1 MNDRKLYLRRRL
13 TNAFHMS
20 MAYAMTAFALS
31 FLGWL
36 LWGVLERGLAG
47 LNLALFTE
55 STPGA
60 GIPGGGLANAIVGS
74 VMMTGGA
81 ILVATL
87 IGVLA
92 AAWLVEVA
100 PHSRLARGIRFI
112 NDVLLA
118 GPSIIAGVFV
128 YGVMVRPMGHF
139 SGWAGAAALAVIA
152 LPVVVSTA
160 CAALEQVPGRL
171 REAAA
176 ALGAPH
182 WRIAFQVVF
191 RAAATGVLTGV
202 LLATARIFGEAA
214 PLLFTALGNNF
225 LTWNMNRP
233 MDGLPQ
239 VLYLFATGP
248 YENWHRLAWAGAL
261 VSTAAVL
268 GLLIAARL
276 LAARKHDYQ
285 E

>member
-1 MNDRKLYLRRRL
+1 MSDRVLLLRRRL
-13 TNAFHMS
+13 WSALHMGMS
-20 MAYAMTAFALS
+20 VLVTAFALG

-36 LWGVLERGLAG
+36 LWGVLSRGMAG

-60 GIPGGGLANAIVGS
+60 GIEGGGLANAIVGS
-74 VMMTGGA
+74 LMMTGTA

-87 IGVLA
+87 VGVLA

-100 PHSRLARGIRFI
+100 PGRRLARVIRFF

-128 YGVMVRPMGHF
+128 YGLLVRPMGHF
-139 SGWAGAAALAVIA
+139 SGWAGAAALVVIA

-160 CAALEQVPGRL
+160 CSALELVPAGL

-176 ALGAPH
+176 ALGAPR
-182 WRIAFQVVF
+182 WRITLQVVF
-191 RAAATGVLTGV
+191 RAARTGILTGV

-225 LTWNMNRP
+225 FTWNMNRP

-248 YENWHRLAWAGAL
+248 YDNWHSLAWAGAL
-261 VSTAAVL
+261 VSTVVVL
-268 GLLIAARL
+268 GLLVVARL
-276 LAARKHDYQ
+276 VGRTRHH
-285 E
+285 

>member
-1 MNDRKLYLRRRL
+1 MG
-13 TNAFHMS
+13 MS
-20 MAYAMTAFALS
+20 VLVTAFALG

-36 LWGVLERGLAG
+36 LWGVLSRGMAG

-60 GIPGGGLANAIVGS
+60 GIEGGGLANAIVGS
-74 VMMTGGA
+74 LMMTGTA

-87 IGVLA
+87 VGVLA

-100 PHSRLARGIRFI
+100 PGRRLARVIRFF

-128 YGVMVRPMGHF
+128 YGLLVRPMGHF
-139 SGWAGAAALAVIA
+139 SGWAGACALVVIA

-160 CAALEQVPGRL
+160 CSALELVPAGL

-176 ALGAPH
+176 ALGAPR
-182 WRIAFQVVF
+182 WRITLQVVF
-191 RAAATGVLTGV
+191 RAARTGILTGV

-225 LTWNMNRP
+225 FTWNMNRP

-248 YENWHRLAWAGAL
+248 YDNWHKLAWAGAL
-261 VSTAAVL
+261 VSTVVVL
-268 GLLIAARL
+268 GLLVVARL
-276 LAARKHDYQ
+276 VGRSRHQ
-285 E
+285 